1 MGSIPRRLPGSKD
14 YVPSKLAKTLDGV
27 DLLINV
33 ITFPLII
40 AYVLVHA
47 YNFLV
52 TNIAIFPTLV
62 QGLHY
67 RVFFSVSIYIVGSIL
82 WLVKK
87 YYLRIY
93 AVLEFAVAF
102 AIAYKTFLQMG
113 NDRQLLNLGVGIA
126 ASLFLVV
133 RGYENLEKSKAEG
146 KDKIGK
152 LKTILGLKQ
161 K

>member
-14 YVPSKLAKTLDGV
+14 YVPSKLAKTLDEV
-27 DLLINV
+27 DLLVNV

-40 AYVLVHA
+40 AYALVHA

-52 TNIAIFPTLV
+52 ANIAIFSALV
-62 QGLHY
+62 QRWHY
-67 RVFFSVSIYIVGSIL
+67 RAIFSASIFIVGSLL

-87 YYLRIY
+87 YALRIY
-93 AVLEFAVAF
+93 VVLEFAVAF
-102 AIAYKTFLQMG
+102 AIAYKTILQMG
-113 NDRQLLNLGVGIA
+113 NDRQLLNLGIGIA

-146 KDKIGK
+146 KDKMEKI
-152 LKTILGLKQ
+152 KTI
-161 K
+161 